1 MQKQQLNTL
10 IKKTFFILLLFF
22 IWPITA
28 IIALIGIIQTL
39 AQLLGGSKI
48 ESLKTFSADL
58 IGYFT
63 NIAKYITGLK
73 DKAPFPF

>member
-1 MQKQQLNTL
+1 MQKKQVNTL
-10 IKKTFFILLLFF
+10 IKKSFFILLLFL

-28 IIALIGIIQTL
+28 IIALIGIIQTT
-39 AQLLGGSKI
+39 AQLFGGSKI
-48 ESLKTFSADL
+48 DSLMTFSTEL
-58 IGYFT
+58 ISYFT